1 MPSSAA
7 VGHRYHKDVVIVIL
21 IVVVVIIVVVVVI
34 VVIVVAV
41 DGVDCGDGGDDD
53 VCRDA
58 HKSQKVKHASL

>member
-21 IVVVVIIVVVVVI
+21 IVVVVVIVVVVI
-34 VVIVVAV
+34 VVIIVAV